1 MAESS
6 FLSWIQ
12 QRTLGGKQITN
23 CCVLLRKKKSSGI
36 CFFAT
41 QMMDYKVS
49 SQAQKGITGA
59 FLSAANM
66 TRGGEERCRNYLV
79 PNECICLLLGVWE
92 MLRNTFF
99 ATLVA

>member
-6 FLSWIQ
+6 FVVNSATDSGRQTNYKLS
-12 QRTLGGKQITN
+12 RSFE
-23 CCVLLRKKKSSGI
+23 KKKSSGI

-49 SQAQKGITGA
+49 SQTQKGITGA